1 MMILSR
7 AGLKTLHLEGGKIP
21 ILEETDI
28 MDNERLSPIQKLVIR
43 TMAWQFS
50 PRKAASFFDWKCITH
65 LELFE
70 IDIGRFLFSVPPE
83 SLTQVRT
90 LVMRDGCKNPNVHKT
105 IDLLCN
111 LLNKIS
117 GLVRLDLE
125 ARFNMDRI
133 LFAIHSHGPT
143 LRCLRL
149 RGHKDQAKTKWHELS
164 TNCLKAVG
172 ISCPNLMQLGID
184 VNIGSYPIIMALAGF
199 RNLRRLAVFCKTAFR
214 VPLKIDNVF
223 KRDYMTKP
231 ENIFKLDHNS
241 YRLVD
246 VTAGAWL
253 ASVRSAKVGAVFE
266 CVGINVI
273 YDRAT
278 SDDDDGPT
286 VLESRSVR
294 FQSSSTFGH
303 LLKDEAVF

>member
-1 MMILSR
+1 
-7 AGLKTLHLEGGKIP
+7 
-21 ILEETDI
+21 
-28 MDNERLSPIQKLVIR
+28 MDNERVSPIQKLVIR

-50 PRKAASFFDWKCITH
+50 PSKAASFFDWKCITH

-90 LVMRDGCKNPNVHKT
+90 LVMRDGCKDPNMHETV
-105 IDLLCN
+105 DLLCN

-117 GLVRLDLE
+117 GLVSLDLR
-125 ARFNMDRI
+125 ARFNMDQTI
-133 LFAIHSHGPT
+133 FAICGHGPT

-149 RGHKDQAKTKWHELS
+149 RGHKDEAKTKWHELS

-172 ISCPNLMQLGID
+172 VSCPNLMQLGID
-184 VNIGSYPIIMALAGF
+184 VNIGSDPIITALAGF
-199 RNLRRLAVFCKTAFR
+199 RNLRRLAVFCKTEFR

-223 KRDYMTKP
+223 QRDYMTKP
-231 ENIFKLDHNS
+231 ENLFRLDHNS

-253 ASVRSAKVGAVFE
+253 ASVRSAKVGSPFE
-266 CVGINVI
+266 CVRIHVV

-278 SDDDDGPT
+278 SDDNDGPT
-286 VLESRSVR
+286 MLELRSIR
-294 FQSSSTFGH
+294 FQSSSSFAH
-303 LLKDEAVF
+303 LLSDEADF